1 MNSDFS
7 SVELGFVV
15 SLQTLREVFKGL
27 NIEGRRFW
35 LASDP
40 QDAAET
46 GLITVGH
53 GYPRC
58 IDRLNTLHFHLPV
71 VGNEG
76 SNMRTDRLILM
87 VDPSVITQE
96 EPCLYL
102 KDGRLLED
110 PVGDFVSFYGPI
122 KRALLARLQA
132 EN

>member
-1 MNSDFS
+1 MCADFG
-7 SVELGFVV
+7 SVDLGFVA
-15 SLQTLREVFKGL
+15 SLRTLREVFKGL
-27 NIEGRRFW
+27 NIGGRRYW

-40 QDAAET
+40 EEAAET
-46 GLITVGH
+46 GFITIGH

-71 VGNEG
+71 VCNE
-76 SNMRTDRLILM
+76 SSALRTDRLILM
-87 VDPSVITQE
+87 VDPSVISQE

-110 PVGDFVSFYGPI
+110 PVGDFVSFYEPI

-132 EN
+132 GN